1 MIRCFLLG
9 RKNRKDRGMM
19 NYIQQVADGD
29 EDLPGQFQEL
39 YLEEDSLLLGEYAYQ
54 EVFFED
60 KTTVFILPNW
70 SFVDDENFVYNAVR
84 KLAGEKGL
92 NKVVLYGM
100 PILIES
106 NKITFEHYSNLN
118 MRICRTS
125 YLNRG
130 SVEVNEFRQNYFDK
144 YQDFPSED
152 VFEGYDMMMFVG
164 RSLKNYGKKFQYFLD
179 TYEASLY
186 QTEFEVLK
194 VFKPG
199 DDDSFDNIQYF
210 QNNHLYILEF
220 KDNYFTSR
228 SDE

>member
-1 MIRCFLLG
+1 MNKIVEDVKDNYENDQVFLLG

-29 EDLPGQFQEL
+29 EDLPGQFEEL

-125 YLNRG
+125 SVSYTHLTLPTNR
-130 SVEVNEFRQNYFDK
+130 EV
-144 YQDFPSED
+144 
-152 VFEGYDMMMFVG
+152 
-164 RSLKNYGKKFQYFLD
+164 
-179 TYEASLY
+179 
-186 QTEFEVLK
+186 
-194 VFKPG
+194 
-199 DDDSFDNIQYF
+199 
-210 QNNHLYILEF
+210 
-220 KDNYFTSR
+220 
-228 SDE
+228 